1 MFGSMGNMTEP
12 TEWVLFAYRMPREP
26 STPRIS
32 VWRKLRKL
40 GAVQLVDGLVTL
52 PASTRT
58 REEFDWLADEV
69 QAAGG
74 EAWTWLAV
82 PSSKA
87 EQRRLAAAMRAAAA
101 EEYGALIAE
110 AERLRADGGATP
122 RTIEKLRR
130 ELRRIGARD
139 HFPPREREVAQR
151 AVERLATELERAA
164 R

>member
-1 MFGSMGNMTEP
+1 MSAMAEP
-12 TEWVLFAYRMPREP
+12 MEWVLFAYRMPREP

-52 PASTRT
+52 PASART

-69 QAAGG
+69 TAAGG

-82 PSSKA
+82 PSSNA

-101 EEYGALIAE
+101 AEYLGVIAE
-110 AERLRADGGATP
+110 AERLGAEDGATP
-122 RTIEKLRR
+122 RTVEKLRR

-139 HFPPREREVAQR
+139 HFRPRERELAQR
-151 AVERLATELERAA
+151 AVERLAAERERAA

>member
-1 MFGSMGNMTEP
+1 MSVMAEP
-12 TEWVLFAYRMPREP
+12 MQWVLFAYRMPREP

-32 VWRKLRKL
+32 VWRKLRML

-52 PASTRT
+52 PASART

-69 QAAGG
+69 GAAGG

-101 EEYGALIAE
+101 AEYRGVIAE
-110 AERLRADGGATP
+110 AERLGADGGATP
-122 RTIEKLRR
+122 RAVEKLRR

-139 HFPPREREVAQR
+139 HFPPRERELAQR
-151 AVERLATELERAA
+151 AVERLAAKRERAT